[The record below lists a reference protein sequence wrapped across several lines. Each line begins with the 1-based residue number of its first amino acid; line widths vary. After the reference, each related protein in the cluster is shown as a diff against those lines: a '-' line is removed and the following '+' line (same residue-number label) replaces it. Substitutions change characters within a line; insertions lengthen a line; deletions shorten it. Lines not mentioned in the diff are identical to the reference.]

1 MAPNTDVSVS
11 CYELGSTDTDDQHGG
26 NAAPAPRLLFWK
38 HPDPDVALMTVLFTN
53 RRLISKDLAAQL
65 LRGITDGMAARIRD
79 ARSANS
85 SNASRGSNGMGG
97 APPSLSKHVTVDVK
111 ARVRQVPHIMAEQLT
126 TDLPSQPQW
135 ICCLLAADRT
145 DTNPDAVL
153 SFSTNEVYQPNLVAP
168 GARWMAGDVEGE
180 ERKTGMSAGGAGGA
194 GGACAKAEGEAV
206 GAGAIGSE
214 EEDGR
219 GGQDMGGD
227 LDLGNIA
234 ELCEAAGRLA
244 AVIGSV
250 NGMGDA
256 MAPSEDS
263 GGRREQRGE
272 LEEPF
277 YSSEL
282 QLGVGVGGEQGAASV
297 GGGGGLGPG
306 PRIDVVVFTLGF
318 LTVVIPSG
326 LGLGRGGVKLGLD
339 NIAARVKPRMAM
351 LRDFIVHIGGAK
363 RVGRRPG

>member
-1 MAPNTDVSVS
+1 
-11 CYELGSTDTDDQHGG
+11 
-26 NAAPAPRLLFWK
+26 
-38 HPDPDVALMTVLFTN
+38 
-53 RRLISKDLAAQL
+53 
-65 LRGITDGMAARIRD
+65 
-79 ARSANS
+79 
-85 SNASRGSNGMGG
+85 MGG

-145 DTNPDAVL
+145 DADPGDDPGDVL
-153 SFSTNEVYQPNLVAP
+153 SFSTNEVYRPKPAAP

-180 ERKTGMSAGGAGGA
+180 ERKTGMGAGGA
-194 GGACAKAEGEAV
+194 GAKAEGEAV

-234 ELCEAAGRLA
+234 KLCEAAGRLA

-256 MAPSEDS
+256 MAQQCENS
-263 GGRREQRGE
+263 GGKREQRSKT
-272 LEEPF
+272 EEPF

-282 QLGVGVGGEQGAASV
+282 QLGMGGGGEQGAAAV

-318 LTVVIPSG
+318 LTVMIPSG
-326 LGLGRGGVKLGLD
+326 HGLGRGGVKLGLD